1 MAGASRLATENARG
15 QTVSKFKSIKGMIA
29 DGQRF
34 FREEVW
40 TQETADQ
47 PLGRRFLF
55 SLCRIGMIVARG
67 FQGDHCSLQA
77 SALTYIT
84 LVSLVPMVA
93 IMLSFSKGLGM
104 QKHLMDTLGIEKV
117 ELAPVPDMPAGE
129 SIGETAL
136 AQRPPWEYRV
146 VGGAVTG
153 ANEAIE
159 VKISQRLPEPMQKAL
174 ITVFTYVENTNF
186 MALGLVGSLL
196 LVSSV
201 IFSMAKLED
210 SLNAIW
216 GVNEGRDFLHKISEY
231 LVVLIFVP
239 IVFLVATSVN
249 TLLLSNKFV
258 FYLQENLGAVAWLF
272 ERLVRI
278 VGACFVLLGFACF
291 YIFMPNTKVKIFPAL
306 MAGLFAGIAWF
317 GVQWAYLGLQ
327 VGLTK
332 YNTIYGTFAAV
343 PFFLAWLYANWSI
356 VLFGAEVSFAIQNH
370 RTIHLEKASERAST
384 GACIF
389 LGLAVTYEVCKH
401 FATVGGGWNASEFGR
416 EKCVPTR
423 ILSYVV
429 NVLCKAGVLARV
441 EGPSDREYL
450 YVPGRDAATITSA
463 DVDEA
468 FRQGQGSE
476 TKHYLQLLPAE
487 LSKKI
492 QAVYGDFSQNLG
504 NLSFAKLID
513 KTQAASTRS

>member
-1 MAGASRLATENARG
+1 
-15 QTVSKFKSIKGMIA
+15 MIA

-47 PLGRRFLF
+47 PIGRRFLF
-55 SLCRIGMIVARG
+55 SLCRIGMIIMRG
-67 FQGDHCSLQA
+67 FQGDQCSLQA

-104 QKHLMDTLGIEKV
+104 QNRLMDTLGIEKV
-117 ELAPVPDMPAGE
+117 VLALPPAMPAGE
-129 SIGETAL
+129 SMGETAL
-136 AQRPPWEYRV
+136 VKRPAWEYRV
-146 VGGAVTG
+146 SGGS
-153 ANEAIE
+153 ANDAKDAAELTIA
-159 VKISQRLPEPMQKAL
+159 QRLPEPMQKAM

-201 IFSMAKLED
+201 IFSMAKLEN

-216 GVNEGRDFLHKISEY
+216 GISEGRDFLHKISGY
-231 LVVLIFVP
+231 LGVLIFVP

-249 TLLLSNKFV
+249 TLLLSNRFV
-258 FYLQENLGAVAWLF
+258 FYLQENFGAVAWMF
-272 ERLVRI
+272 ERLVRL
-278 VGACFVLLGFACF
+278 VGGCFVLLGFACF

-306 MAGLFAGIAWF
+306 MAGLVAGIAWF

-327 VGLTK
+327 IGLTK
-332 YNTIYGTFAAV
+332 FNTIYGTFAAV
-343 PFFLAWLYANWSI
+343 PFFLAWLYANWSL

-370 RTIHLEKASERAST
+370 RTIHMEKASARAST

-389 LGLAVTYEVCKH
+389 LGLAVTYEACKH
-401 FATVGGGWNASEFGR
+401 FTTVGGGWNATEFGR

-423 ILSYVV
+423 ILTYVV
-429 NVLCKAGVLARV
+429 DVLCRSGILARV
-441 EGPSDREYL
+441 EGASDGEHL
-450 YVPGRDAATITSA
+450 YVPGRDTTTINSA

-468 FRQGQGSE
+468 FRQGHGGE
-476 TKHYLQLLPAE
+476 TKQYLQLLPAE

-492 QAVYGDFSQNLG
+492 LAVYGDFSQNLG
-504 NLSFAKLID
+504 ALSFSKLLD
-513 KTQAASTRS
+513 RTQAAPRQG